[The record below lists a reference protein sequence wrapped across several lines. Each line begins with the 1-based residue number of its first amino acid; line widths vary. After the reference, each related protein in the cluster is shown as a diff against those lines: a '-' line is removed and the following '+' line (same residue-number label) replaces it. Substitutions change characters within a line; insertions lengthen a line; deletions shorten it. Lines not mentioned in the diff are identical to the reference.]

1 MKKDKKM
8 PQTERVFIETTH
20 IVGLKLDFAWVYG
33 LQLIVP
39 SYTFHQNRL
48 TAVQNVG
55 VGWLIFSLPI
65 PLAFGLYNNFYG
77 IPVGCKAELT

>member
-1 MKKDKKM
+1 MKKDKKI

-48 TAVQNVG
+48 T
-55 VGWLIFSLPI
+55 
-65 PLAFGLYNNFYG
+65 
-77 IPVGCKAELT
+77 CR

>member
-1 MKKDKKM
+1 MKKDKKI

-55 VGWLIFSLPI
+55 VGVVNIFSSHS
-65 PLAFGLYNNFYG
+65 FGLWFIQQLLWYPG
-77 IPVGCKAELT
+77 GVQG